1 MIFLMTLTTFAA
13 KAADKYFVRG
23 IVRDSVTMETLPFA
37 SVIAVGSSAGAV
49 ADANGIFEI
58 SVPVSTTAL
67 QVSCMGYEKTILPL
81 RRNSLNTYAVYM
93 KPSSTELKEIVVHKS
108 RYSKRNNPAVEFLN
122 RLKEHA
128 PQTDPRRND
137 YYSYD
142 KYERLVLGINDFTLE
157 RFPSLESQMPDLE
170 QHIDTSEVS
179 GKPYLSI
186 LIKEKIAR
194 YFYRNEPRKE
204 REQVS
209 ALRSEG
215 MDDML
220 DPAAMRI
227 FLEEVLKD
235 IDLYGND
242 INIFQNRFVS
252 PLSRIAPDFYK
263 FYLTDTV
270 EVEGERCAVLSFYPH
285 NHSAFGFMGHVYVP
299 VGDTTMFIRRVEMH
313 VPREI
318 NLNFV
323 KSLHINQSYAKAPD
337 GSRLKLT
344 DDMTAEL
351 GVPNLQL
358 GIYLNRNT
366 TYGNHTFDAV
376 SDSLLAGGGREVI
389 LAGAEKHDSVYWS
402 QARMSVIKPGE
413 NNVGNLMKRL
423 RSRSLFYWGEK
434 VVKTMFTGYLMTGK
448 PSLFDIGPL
457 NAMLSF
463 NNTEGTRLRAGGMT
477 TAALSPRWFGR
488 FYGAY
493 GFKDHRWKY
502 GAELEY
508 SFIDKDYHSREFPVK
523 SIRFNSS
530 YDIERPGQNY
540 LFTSPDNIVLSL
552 KRMSD
557 DRVLYKRLN
566 RLQFTL
572 ETRYDFSLT
581 FALSNIRR
589 QNSATLQLVDGYGF
603 DLGHVSENS
612 MELTLRYAPGEKFYQ
627 TRTYRVPANFDAPAI
642 TLRHIW
648 APKNLFGARYGV
660 NTTEIDIFKRWW
672 FSAFGFL
679 DTYVGAGHVWQETS
693 FLNLLIPNTNLS
705 YIIQPRSFAL
715 MNPMEFINSTYVSFD
730 LSYKANGAIFN
741 YIPYF
746 KNLKLRE
753 VFGFRGIWGRLSDDC
768 NPAMHPDLLRFP
780 ADAGLTR
787 LDHGPYMEVSIGIEN
802 IFKVLRIDYVRRLN
816 YLKVP
821 YKIDRSGIRIAVQFS
836 F

>member
-1 MIFLMTLTTFAA
+1 AMQPIAMYGAE
-13 KAADKYFVRG
+13 KYFVHG
-23 IVRDSVTMETLPFA
+23 IVMDSVTTVPLPYA
-37 SVIAVGSSAGAV
+37 SVIAVGANAGAV
-49 ADANGIFEI
+49 ADASGIFEI
-58 SVPVSTTAL
+58 SVPVNTVAL
-67 QVSCMGYEKTILPL
+67 QISCVGYEKTLLPISK
-81 RRNSLNTYAVYM
+81 NSLNTYAVYL
-93 KPSSTELKEIVVHKS
+93 KPTSTELKEIVVHKE

-122 RLKEHA
+122 RLKEQA
-128 PQTDPRRND
+128 PLTDPRRND

-142 KYERLVLGINDFTLE
+142 KYERLVMGINNFSLE
-157 RFPSLESQMPDLE
+157 TFPSLENQLPYLE
-170 QHIDTSEVS
+170 EHVDTSEVS

-186 LIKEKIAR
+186 IIKEKLGR
-194 YFYRNEPRKE
+194 YFYRKEPHSE

-215 MDDML
+215 MDDMM
-220 DPAAMRI
+220 DPAIMRV
-227 FLEEVLKD
+227 FMEEVMRD

-270 EVEGERCAVLSFYPH
+270 EVENERCAVLSFYPH
-285 NHSAFGFMGHVYVP
+285 NHAAFGFMGHVYVP

-323 KSLHINQSYAKAPD
+323 KNLYINQSYTKAPD
-337 GSRLKLT
+337 GSRLKMT

-351 GVPNLQL
+351 GLANVPI
-358 GIYLNRNT
+358 GIYLNRST
-366 TYGNHTFDAV
+366 TYGDHSFDTIP
-376 SDSLLAGGGREVI
+376 DSVYSGGGKEVL
-389 LAGAEKHDSVYWS
+389 LAGAEKHDSIFWS
-402 QARMSVIKPGE
+402 GARMSMIKPGE
-413 NNVGNLMKRL
+413 NNVGYLMSRL
-423 RSRSLFYWGEK
+423 RSRSFFYWGEK
-434 VVKTMFTGYLMTGK
+434 VVKTLFTGYLMTGK
-448 PSLFDIGPL
+448 PSRFDIGPL

-463 NNTEGTRLRAGGMT
+463 NSTEGTRLRAGGMT

-493 GFKDHRWKY
+493 GIKDHRWKY
-502 GAELEY
+502 GAEIEY

-530 YDIERPGQNY
+530 YDIERPGENY

-557 DRVLYKRLN
+557 NRVLYKRLN

-572 ETRYDFSLT
+572 ETSYDFSVA
-581 FALSNIRR
+581 FAISNIRR
-589 QNSATLQLVDGYGF
+589 DNSATLQLVDGYGY
-603 DLGHVSENS
+603 DLGHVTDNS
-612 MELTLRYAPGEKFYQ
+612 LELTLRYAPGEKFYQ
-627 TRTYRVPANFDAPAI
+627 TRTYRVPANFDAPTF
-642 TLRHIW
+642 TLRHTW
-648 APKNLFGARYGV
+648 APKGLFGARYGV
-660 NTTEIDIFKRWW
+660 NTTEIDVFKRWW

-679 DTYVGAGHVWQETS
+679 DTYIGAGHVWQSTS

-730 LSYKANGAIFN
+730 FSYKGNGVILN
-741 YIPYF
+741 NIPYI
-746 KNLKLRE
+746 KDLKLRE
-753 VFGFRGIWGRLSDDC
+753 VFGFKGIWGRLSDVS
-768 NPAMHPDLLRFP
+768 NPADHPDLLQFP
-780 ADAGLTR
+780 AEAGMTR
-787 LDHGPYMEVSIGIEN
+787 LDHGPYMEASVGIDN
-802 IFKVLRIDYVRRLN
+802 IFKVLRVDYVWRLN
-816 YLKVP
+816 YRDVP
-821 YKIDRSGIRIAVQFS
+821 YKIDRNGIRIAVEFS